1 MYYIKIITVETD
13 AQAATSITLQL
24 HLVEIKC
31 RVKIIQQKTEKYII
45 KWRGTSMVCCAAF
58 RLI

>member
-31 RVKIIQQKTEKYII
+31 GVKIIQQKTEKYII
-45 KWRGTSMVCCAAF
+45 RWWRDKWCAVQ
-58 RLI
+58 LSG